1 MRFTTW
7 PMVLGER
14 TGVTF
19 HRLLRLF
26 LIAMPLCLHSMP
38 TYLFSLHR
46 KTQNITT
53 RRQHVRHGVPDEE
66 RARTHIASPSASR
79 RGIETAGHDPGGCE
93 CSAFLAGLPN
103 ACYRISTHLFRVCMV
118 VLQHE
123 ARICRQRRRAASAAQ
138 PSRRCGDYG
147 RKLAADSGLDSTAP
161 ASVST

>member
-19 HRLLRLF
+19 HRSMHLF
-26 LIAMPLCLHSMP
+26 FIAMPVCLHSMP
-38 TYLFSLHR
+38 TYLFSPHR
-46 KTQNITT
+46 KTQNITI
-53 RRQHVRHGVPDEE
+53 RRQHVRHGVPNQE
-66 RARTHIASPSASR
+66 RACFDTESPSAPR
-79 RGIETAGHDPGGCE
+79 HGIETAGHVPCGCE
-93 CSAFLAGLPN
+93 CATFLAGHPN
-103 ACYRISTHLFRVCMV
+103 ACYRISTHLFRVGMV
-118 VLQHE
+118 VVQHE
-123 ARICRQRRRAASAAQ
+123 ARIGCKCCCAASAAQ